1 MEKNIEIFS
10 NTADKNEENQ
20 QNASADPAAPQQGSA
35 VEEGTLQKEEEK
47 SNANEEAVPE
57 KNEDNAEEKDKI
69 KDNNIN
75 EVNEADMKHNEEGEK
90 RLHEEEE
97 NASAVQESHPIQAN
111 PQEGDQIQ
119 EQNVIDNDNINSW
132 KSPQEAEEEKKEP
145 LIVNSNFLGIPQGT
159 FVWVEQCIESI
170 EKHSTPSTA
179 KDEVYLRDFFGLY
192 KDTIFKFFTAVK

>member
-10 NTADKNEENQ
+10 NTADKNEANQ
-20 QNASADPAAPQQGSA
+20 QNASADPVPPQYGSA

-57 KNEDNAEEKDKI
+57 KNEENAEEKDKI

-90 RLHEEEE
+90 MLHEKEE
-97 NASAVQESHPIQAN
+97 NASAAQKSHPIQAN

-119 EQNVIDNDNINSW
+119 EPNVIDNDNINSW
-132 KSPQEAEEEKKEP
+132 KSPQEAEEEKKEAP
-145 LIVNSNFLGIPQGT
+145 IVNSNFLGIPQGT